1 MAEDKLGFANKML
14 TIKRNERDHSGSII
28 SPSTARRLQGVDPLS
43 MVFCWNMFR
52 SGGLLGFRCFS
63 QCHRMIQKKMETIG
77 NQQDQQGSKR
87 TDCGLS
93 IHFLGRMSKRLR
105 PHGPETLKSVG
116 KDQGPKRR
124 KALQETV
131 YTGITL
137 QAEIKQL
144 SLAAAFSERASDDRH
159 VFKRISSL
167 CDANTTHHEHF
178 TSQDVSCFR
187 DGS

>member
-1 MAEDKLGFANKML
+1 MVFANKML
-14 TIKRNERDHSGSII
+14 TTKRNERDHSGSII
-28 SPSTARRLQGVDPLS
+28 SPSTARRHAPTLRGGFLVY
-43 MVFCWNMFR
+43 
-52 SGGLLGFRCFS
+52 GLLLEHVPFWWAVGFQSMS
-63 QCHRMIQKKMETIG
+63 QDDTKKMETIG

-87 TDCGLS
+87 TDCGPS
-93 IHFLGRMSKRLR
+93 IQFSGRMSKRLR
-105 PHGPETLKSVG
+105 PHGPKTLKSVG
-116 KDQGPKRR
+116 KDQGSKRR

-137 QAEIKQL
+137 QAEIEQL
-144 SLAAAFSERASDDRH
+144 SLAAVFSERASDDRH

-167 CDANTTHHEHF
+167 CNANTTHHEHF